1 MQAELSFI
9 DLFLG
14 ASLVVQL
21 VMIILFVLAE
31 LLGGLFLIN
40 GSP

>member
-21 VMIILFVLAE
+21 VMVIYLFWLE
-31 LLGGLFLIN
+31 LPGGLFLIN

>member
-14 ASLVVQL
+14 ASLVVQVSDDYFVCFGWNFL
-21 VMIILFVLAE
+21 VVYF
-31 LLGGLFLIN
+31 
-40 GSP
+40 